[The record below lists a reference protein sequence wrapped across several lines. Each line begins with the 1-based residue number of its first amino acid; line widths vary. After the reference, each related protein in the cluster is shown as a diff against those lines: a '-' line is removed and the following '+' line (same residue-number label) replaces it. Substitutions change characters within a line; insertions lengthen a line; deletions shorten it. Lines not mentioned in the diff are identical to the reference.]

1 MFRFRTQKSV
11 QKLNKKLELGQKLN
25 VLRTELVRISDAD
38 CTIKTE
44 TTSMIAAFKTTT
56 TFTTAF
62 KTTTTFTTAATY
74 YVGVLGQVP
83 PAQPS

>member
-38 CTIKTE
+38 CTIKIE
-44 TTSMIAAFKTTT
+44 TTSMIA
-56 TFTTAF
+56 AF